1 MVRTYVRKT
10 FFSKEALFGCTSD
23 KSIKIQWDFL
33 DAGPTVGSCPPL
45 WRTGK
50 RGQWTDFYVTFQER
64 WFQEIAESAKLS
76 PLSPEV
82 INTLLPIVELH
93 IRKIIQN
100 AHKHQ
105 RHSKCSSLK
114 GNTYCFCLLQ
124 ESSMFRS

>member
-1 MVRTYVRKT
+1 MNSFLFSCYFVFVFILLSTISLIVLLCFVLAICWST
-10 FFSKEALFGCTSD
+10 F
-23 KSIKIQWDFL
+23 
-33 DAGPTVGSCPPL
+33 
-45 WRTGK
+45 TGK
-50 RGQWTDFYVTFQER
+50 ILVKSRKMQHTFQER

-105 RHSKCSSLK
+105 RHSKCGSLK